1 MLKIPGI
8 MLMAFFLNFSQLTQ
22 GFAMEKNVSH
32 LQQQIVDLTAHETAH
47 FAVAYRDLGSGD
59 SLFIDADTLMHAAS
73 TMKVAVMIEVFRQAD
88 QGLFNLDD
96 SLLVK
101 NGFASIVDGQPY
113 AIELPEA
120 EWDPTV
126 GRLGHKMPIRELV
139 LHMITVSSN
148 LATNVL
154 VDRVG
159 ASNIQATIRNLGTK
173 HMQVL
178 RGVEDPYA
186 YEKGL
191 NNRVTAADLAI
202 LLQAIAEHRAAAAAA
217 CDEMIHIML
226 QQKYRDCLP
235 ALLPA
240 EVQVASKSGSITR
253 ICHDAGIILLPDGRR
268 YVLVVLT
275 RGEDNQKKSSDLIAR
290 ISRLVYEYMVTKDSR

>member
-1 MLKIPGI
+1 MIKIPGI
-8 MLMAFFLNFSQLTQ
+8 LLMAIILNVSQLTQ
-22 GFAMEKNVSH
+22 GFAMEKNVSQ
-32 LQQQIVDLTAHETAH
+32 LQQQITDITADETAR
-47 FAVAYRDLGSGD
+47 FAIAFRDLGSGD
-59 SLFIDADTLMHAAS
+59 SLYINADTLMHAAS

-88 QGLFNLDD
+88 QGLFDLDD

-101 NGFASIVDGQPY
+101 NEFASIVDGKPY

-120 EWDPTV
+120 DWDPTV
-126 GRLGHKMPIRELV
+126 GRLGQKMPIRELV

-159 ASNIQATIRNLGTK
+159 AMNIQATIRKLGAEK
-173 HMQVL
+173 MQLL

-186 YEKGL
+186 YEKGF
-191 NNRVTAADLAI
+191 NNQVTARDLAI
-202 LLQAIAEHRAAAAAA
+202 LLQAIAEHRAAEAAA
-217 CDEMIHIML
+217 CDEMIQIML

-240 EVQVASKSGSITR
+240 DVQVASKSGSITR
-253 ICHDAGIILLPDGRR
+253 ICHDAGIIYLPDGRK
-268 YVLVVLT
+268 YVLVVLSK
-275 RGEDNQKKSSDLIAR
+275 GEDDQKKSADLIAR
-290 ISRLVYEYMVTKDSR
+290 ISRLVYDYMVIKDSH